1 MVLQMNNRLAIYREF
16 LSSEHGYIKDLTV
29 LKDVFQTS
37 FVNNL
42 SKKDPLLSEA
52 EIETVFCNV
61 ERIIQVHLL
70 LSIHFRFI
78 PNFIWLSKNISPKFV
93 SHNWYH
99 GNSSKRVIN
108 SICIQTTAM
117 HTTNRLHFSKHFIE
131 KDQVWR
137 SMLAICL
144 EIPVR
149 RDWICLVIWSSPF
162 KFRWMMIVI
171 CSASASTL
179 SSSHDISP
187 IWSQIIR
194 LGLKSIF

>member
-1 MVLQMNNRLAIYREF
+1 MPITQNESKTSSTNRIELDDDLEKAMDPKNSRFAVMNDVMAMQRQEMVLQMNNRLAIYREF

-93 SHNWYH
+93 SHN
-99 GNSSKRVIN
+99 
-108 SICIQTTAM
+108 
-117 HTTNRLHFSKHFIE
+117 
-131 KDQVWR
+131 
-137 SMLAICL
+137 
-144 EIPVR
+144 
-149 RDWICLVIWSSPF
+149 
-162 KFRWMMIVI
+162 
-171 CSASASTL
+171 
-179 SSSHDISP
+179 
-187 IWSQIIR
+187 
-194 LGLKSIF
+194 